1 VDGGVSI
8 LQYADDT
15 IIFMEH
21 DLAKAR
27 NMKLV
32 LCLFEQLSGL
42 KINFHK
48 SELFCFGRA
57 KDEQEAYKQLFGCG
71 LGSLPFTYLGI
82 PIHHRKLSNKEWKC
96 IEDRFEKKLSCWKGK
111 LMSYGGRLILINSV
125 LTSMPMFLLSFFEVP
140 VGVRKR
146 LDFYR
151 SRFFW
156 QSDELKRKYRLAK
169 WDIICRPKDQGGLG
183 IENLEVK
190 NRCLLSKWLYKLS
203 VETDATWAQILRNKY
218 LHSKTLSQVTVR
230 PTDSPFWKGLM
241 RVKSA
246 FFHRTKFIIGN
257 GTSTRF

>member
-1 VDGGVSI
+1 MKGFDEAWRKHVKSFVQGGSVGIKVNDDIGHYFQMLKGLRQGDPMSPILFNIVVDMLTVLVNRAKQDGQVGGLIPHLVDGGVSI
-8 LQYADDT
+8 LQYADGT

-42 KINFHK
+42 KINFNK

-57 KDEQEAYKQLFGCG
+57 KEEQESYKQLFGCE
-71 LGSLPFTYLGI
+71 LGALPFTYLGI
-82 PIHHRKLSNKEWKC
+82 PIHHHKLTNKEWKC
-96 IEDRFEKKLSCWKGK
+96 VEDRFEKKLSCWKGK
-111 LMSYGGRLILINSV
+111 LLSYGGRLILINSM

-156 QSDELKRKYRLAK
+156 QIDE
-169 WDIICRPKDQGGLG
+169 
-183 IENLEVK
+183 
-190 NRCLLSKWLYKLS
+190 
-203 VETDATWAQILRNKY
+203 NKP
-218 LHSKTLSQVTVR
+218 SIG
-230 PTDSPFWKGLM
+230 SPSG
-241 RVKSA
+241 R
-246 FFHRTKFIIGN
+246 
-257 GTSTRF
+257 

>member
-1 VDGGVSI
+1 MGGLVPHLVDGGVSI

-32 LCLFEQLSGL
+32 LCLFEQLTGL

-57 KDEQEAYKQLFGCG
+57 NEEQEAYRQLFGCESG
-71 LGSLPFTYLGI
+71 TLPFTYLGI
-82 PIHHRKLSNKEWKC
+82 PIHHRKLTNREWKS
-96 IEDRFEKKLSCWKGK
+96 IEDRFEKKLSYWKGK
-111 LMSYGGRLILINSV
+111 LMSYGGLLILINSV
-125 LTSMPMFLLSFFEVP
+125 LMSMPMFLLSFFKVP

-169 WDIICRPKDQGGLG
+169 WDIIYRPKDRGALALTILKSRIDVFSVSGCISYQLRLMPRGRRFFVVSICGSKL
-183 IENLEVK
+183 
-190 NRCLLSKWLYKLS
+190 CL
-203 VETDATWAQILRNKY
+203 R
-218 LHSKTLSQVTVR
+218 
-230 PTDSPFWKGLM
+230 
-241 RVKSA
+241 
-246 FFHRTKFIIGN
+246 
-257 GTSTRF
+257 